1 MSVYIVYYVIIT
13 ILAVLLTKYIF
24 CLSNNIG
31 YPVRRGRADKQKVLF
46 VSITALLLILIIGLR
61 SGKNGL
67 DLYNSLGTGYFY
79 YYEKINEDS
88 VWEILR
94 NFGKRKYANF
104 EIGFTLFCKF
114 LGTICDNQQILLLG
128 CAVLSIAP
136 VAYFIC
142 RNSKNTWLSIVIYL
156 AMPFFGP
163 ANFSAIRQGIAIGL
177 VMLSYEYIKERKPIF
192 FLLTVLLACT
202 FHSTAI
208 VAIVAYPVYHFRL
221 DRRSALYG
229 GVGVLLL
236 VFLLKAPLFFALA
249 RLLAENPEVVRSRAI
264 NLFLLLTVLYAFCVL
279 FCRTE
284 DDEIR
289 GFSNIFWLACAAQ
302 AFAGIN
308 NVAGR
313 VTWYFMPTLIILIPN
328 LIVNMNIKEKQTLKY
343 LAGMIG
349 ILACIVGLY
358 FLRTGMVALAY
369 PYEPFWIQR

>member
-24 CLSNNIG
+24 CLSNNIS
-31 YPVRRGRADKQKVLF
+31 YPVRRRRADKQKVLL

-61 SGKNGL
+61 SGRNGL
-67 DLYNSLGTGYFY
+67 DLYNTMGTGYFY

-94 NFGKRKYANF
+94 NFEKRKYANF

-128 CAVLSIAP
+128 CAVLSIVP

-163 ANFSAIRQGIAIGL
+163 ANFSAIRQGIAISL

-221 DRRSALYG
+221 ERRSALYG

-236 VFLLKAPLFFALA
+236 VFLLKDPLFFALA
-249 RLLAENPEVVRSRAI
+249 RLLAENPEVVRSSAI
-264 NLFLLLTVLYAFCVL
+264 NLFLLLTVLYVFFVL
-279 FCRTE
+279 FYRIE

-289 GFSNIFWLACAAQ
+289 GFSNIFWLACATQ
-302 AFAGIN
+302 IFAGIN
-308 NVAGR
+308 SLAGR

-358 FLRTGMVALAY
+358 FLRTDMVALAY